1 MKDVYI
7 NKCVPILKIMF
18 LLNISVDLE
27 KVIMHG
33 ILLLMAQ
40 QGQFFV
46 FQGKLF
52 GAFLTDL
59 FKAFGSLPD

>member
-1 MKDVYI
+1 M
-7 NKCVPILKIMF
+7 PILRIMF
-18 LLNISVDLE
+18 LLNISLDLE
-27 KVIMHG
+27 KVIMYD
-33 ILLLMAQ
+33 ILLLMAH

-46 FQGKLF
+46 SQGKLF

>member
-1 MKDVYI
+1 
-7 NKCVPILKIMF
+7 MF

-27 KVIMHG
+27 KVIMLG

-40 QGQFFV
+40 QRQFFL

-52 GAFLTDL
+52 GAYLTDL
-59 FKAFGSLPD
+59 FKAFGNLPD

>member
-1 MKDVYI
+1 
-7 NKCVPILKIMF
+7 MF
-18 LLNISVDLE
+18 LLNISLDLE
-27 KVIMHG
+27 KVIMYD

>member
-1 MKDVYI
+1 
-7 NKCVPILKIMF
+7 MF

-46 FQGKLF
+46 CQGKLF

-59 FKAFGSLPD
+59 FKAFVSLPG